1 MYLLIEPATS
11 PPNDRKLR
19 QKVAA
24 NGRYRRFSDFGHLR
38 VGLDCAGTDSYE
50 ISNSRTENVTTSP
63 ATLFTPEVDALRQ
76 RIDDALDRY
85 TQLDQDC
92 PDHLREA
99 IRYCLL
105 APGKRLRPLLVLT
118 ANQICGGQI
127 EDALP
132 AACAVEMI
140 HNYSLI
146 HDDLPAMDDDELRR
160 GRPTCHI
167 KFDEA
172 TAILAGDAL
181 IPLAFETIVANTTPA
196 TVAAAC
202 VGELAIASGPS
213 QLVGGQADDLR
224 LQFATP
230 NLDSLEKIHRRKT
243 GALLTVSLK
252 LGGLT
257 ADASAEQLDCLARYG
272 QHLGLAFQIVD
283 DLLDLS
289 GSQETMGKKIGKDA
303 DAGKQTYPS
312 VIGQEASQQRAKD
325 MIEQAIA
332 AIEIFGEAGAPLKAL
347 ANFVINRTH

>member
-1 MYLLIEPATS
+1 MYLLIEPASS
-11 PPNDRKLR
+11 PPNDRKLG

-24 NGRYRRFSDFGHLR
+24 NGRYPRFSDFVHLR
-38 VGLDCAGTDSYE
+38 VGLDCAGTDSHE
-50 ISNSRTENVTTSP
+50 NSNSRIENVTTSP

-127 EDALP
+127 DDALP

-160 GRPTCHI
+160 GQPTCHI

-181 IPLAFETIVANTTPA
+181 IPLAFETIVANTSPA

-202 VGELAIASGPS
+202 VGELAVASGPS

-230 NLDSLEKIHRRKT
+230 DLDSLEKIHRRKT

-257 ADASAEQLDCLARYG
+257 ADASAEQLDCLSRYG

-289 GSQETMGKKIGKDA
+289 GSQETMGKKTGKDA
-303 DAGKQTYPS
+303 EAGKQTYPS
-312 VIGQEASQQRAKD
+312 VIGQEASQQRAND

>member
-1 MYLLIEPATS
+1 M
-11 PPNDRKLR
+11 
-19 QKVAA
+19 
-24 NGRYRRFSDFGHLR
+24 
-38 VGLDCAGTDSYE
+38 
-50 ISNSRTENVTTSP
+50 
-63 ATLFTPEVDALRQ
+63 
-76 RIDDALDRY
+76 
-85 TQLDQDC
+85 
-92 PDHLREA
+92 
-99 IRYCLL
+99 

-289 GSQETMGKKIGKDA
+289 GSPETMGKNTGKDA

-332 AIEIFGEAGAPLKAL
+332 AIEIFGEAGAPLEAL

>member
-1 MYLLIEPATS
+1 MYALLEHPAIS
-11 PPNDRKLR
+11 NIDGKVS
-19 QKVAA
+19 QKVASK
-24 NGRYRRFSDFGHLR
+24 GRYQRFSDFGHYGVR
-38 VGLDCAGTDSYE
+38 LDCAGMDPHE
-50 ISNSRTENVTTSP
+50 NSNSRTENVTTSP
-63 ATLFTPEVDALRQ
+63 ATLFTPEVDAFRQ
-76 RIDDALDRY
+76 GIDEALDGY

-92 PDHLREA
+92 PDHLCEA
-99 IRYCLL
+99 IRYVLL
-105 APGKRLRPLLVLT
+105 APGKRLRPLLVLA
-118 ANQICGGQI
+118 ANQLCGGQI
-127 EDALP
+127 EDAMP
-132 AACAVEMI
+132 SACAVEMI

-181 IPLAFETIVANTTPA
+181 IPLAFETIIANTNPA

-202 VGELAIASGPS
+202 VGELAVASGPS

-230 NLDSLEKIHRRKT
+230 DLASLEKIHRRKT
-243 GALLTVSLK
+243 GALLTVSLR

-257 ADASAEQLDCLARYG
+257 AGASGAQLDCLSRYG

-283 DLLDLS
+283 DLLDLH
-289 GSQETMGKKIGKDA
+289 GDPEEMGKNTGKDA
-303 DAGKQTYPS
+303 EAGKQTYPA
-312 VIGQEASQQRAKD
+312 VIGEEASRQRANE

-332 AIEIFGEAGAPLKAL
+332 AIEMFGDAAAPLRAL